1 MGQAP
6 RTLDATHRLCY
17 NSCIAG
23 MGVMLWPDLFRPHW
37 SRSCL
42 GAPRRQETMSSSQ
55 VSTIA
60 LVVVAVGFDF
70 LNGFHDSANIVAT
83 MISSRAMGPRRAL
96 LLSAIA
102 HFSAPFV
109 FGVAVATTIG
119 KDIVSPQTITVSVVM
134 AALLSAI
141 AWNLITWFFGLPS
154 SSSHALAGGIVG
166 AVAVASGLGAIHQDG
181 LAKVIIALVVS
192 PLLGLLFGYL
202 LMKLVLFLV
211 RGATPRVNWLFRRGQ
226 VLTAVALALSH
237 GTNDAQKTMGIIT
250 MGLVAGGFL
259 GEFVVPLWVIALSAG
274 AISLGTALGGWRIIR
289 TLGAG
294 LYRLRA
300 VDSFVSQASSAV
312 VILGAAI
319 LGGPVSTTQVVSS
332 SLMGTGSAQRVS
344 KVRWGVVV
352 DILTAWV
359 LTIPLSALAAALLYF
374 PLDRVLGGA

>member
-1 MGQAP
+1 LGQAP

>member
-1 MGQAP
+1 MSQAYVY
-6 RTLDATHRLCY
+6 TVGLVL
-17 NSCIAG
+17 
-23 MGVMLWPDLFRPHW
+23 L
-37 SRSCL
+37 
-42 GAPRRQETMSSSQ
+42 
-55 VSTIA
+55 A
-60 LVVVAVGFDF
+60 LVFDF

-119 KDIVSPQTITVSVVM
+119 KDIVSPETISVSVVM

-141 AWNLITWFFGLPS
+141 VWNLITWFLGLPS

-166 AVAVASGLGAIHQDG
+166 AVVVASGLSAIHQGG
-181 LAKVIIALVVS
+181 LVKVIISLVVS
-192 PLLGLLFGYL
+192 PVLGLLSGYL

-211 RGATPRVNWLFRRGQ
+211 RGATPRVNWVFRRGQ

-250 MGLVAGGFL
+250 MGLVASGFL
-259 GEFVVPLWVIALSAG
+259 REFAVPPWVIALSAG

-294 LYRLRA
+294 LYRLRP
-300 VDSFVSQASSAV
+300 VDGFVCQASSAA
-312 VILGAAI
+312 VILGSAI

-332 SLMGTGSAQRVS
+332 SLVGTGSAQRVS

-359 LTIPLSALAAALLYF
+359 LTIPVSAVGAALLYW